1 MKPKELLDKII
12 EESNNWQATYIQNN
26 TKILIKLLITLYAK
40 KLLTLEDICYI
51 LNLNN

>member
-1 MKPKELLDKII
+1 MKARDLLAKLI
-12 EESNNWQATYIQNN
+12 EESNNWQAAYVQNN
-26 TKILIKLLITLYAK
+26 TKLLLKLLVTLYAK